1 MKKFIFQRYPI
12 GVIALV
18 VVAQLATFNPAY
30 AQAASSQVGEMQG
43 QAEYS
48 SEELESLRAKLVGV
62 ADAVIQMAGLLPD
75 NGGYSEKLESARKR
89 IEQLSTGELTALRKT
104 IEPSKIDSIG
114 VEKARQTLA
123 DYQVSALGIA
133 QKTSRAKKS
142 GAFTPTSAGF
152 PDKNPFCG
160 SDRLGTELIIAAD
173 VVWYVAD
180 SIREFAQNTCNQ
192 VAVFAGVGGNTRLA
206 CLASDE
212 LWIVAKAINQGIHF
226 CDDDFTGAKV
236 DANYERLSHIHTD
249 LENSVANDNT
259 NTASI
264 IGNTNT
270 KASSIITN
278 DNSNKDAI
286 IANNNTNKSAI
297 ISNDNT
303 NTTTITTAI
312 ANAVTTLSS
321 NSGSTQNQ
329 VRDLILNTQI
339 EAELARDTG
348 TTPVASYE
356 LPASAGGQLD
366 KVRAIVAQTITSVLA
381 AGGNVGT
388 AQTVLAQGD
397 QQKAAGQFKA
407 AYDSYRK
414 AYQLAAR

>member
-1 MKKFIFQRYPI
+1 MKKFIFQRYLI

-18 VVAQLATFNPAY
+18 AAAQLATFNPAY
-30 AQAASSQVGEMQG
+30 AQAASSQFGEVQG

-75 NGGYSEKLESARKR
+75 NSGNSEKLESARKR
-89 IEQLSTGELTALRKT
+89 IEQLSTGELTALRKA

-123 DYQVSALGIA
+123 DYEVSALGVA
-133 QKTSRAKKS
+133 QKMSRAKKS

-152 PDKNPFCG
+152 PDANPFCG
-160 SDRLGTELIIAAD
+160 GRLAPELILAAD
-173 VVWYVAD
+173 VVWYAAD
-180 SIREFAQNTCNQ
+180 TIREFAQDTCNQ

-212 LWIVAKAINQGIHF
+212 LWIIAKAIHEGIHY
-226 CDDDFTGAKV
+226 CDDNVTGAVV
-236 DANYERLSHIHTD
+236 DTNYERLSHIHTD

-264 IGNTNT
+264 IGNVNT

-312 ANAVTTLSS
+312 ANAVTTLSN

-329 VRDLILNTQI
+329 VRDLILSTQI

-366 KVRAIVAQTITSVLA
+366 KVRAIVALTITNVLA
-381 AGGNVGT
+381 AGGSVGT
-388 AQTVLAQGD
+388 AQTVFAQGD

>member
-1 MKKFIFQRYPI
+1 R
-12 GVIALV
+12 
-18 VVAQLATFNPAY
+18 LAP
-30 AQAASSQVGEMQG
+30 
-43 QAEYS
+43 
-48 SEELESLRAKLVGV
+48 
-62 ADAVIQMAGLLPD
+62 
-75 NGGYSEKLESARKR
+75 
-89 IEQLSTGELTALRKT
+89 
-104 IEPSKIDSIG
+104 
-114 VEKARQTLA
+114 
-123 DYQVSALGIA
+123 
-133 QKTSRAKKS
+133 
-142 GAFTPTSAGF
+142 
-152 PDKNPFCG
+152 
-160 SDRLGTELIIAAD
+160 ELILAAD
-173 VVWYVAD
+173 VVWYAAD
-180 SIREFAQNTCNQ
+180 TIREFAQDTCNQ

-212 LWIVAKAINQGIHF
+212 LWIIAKAIHEGIHY
-226 CDDDFTGAKV
+226 CDDNVTGAVV
-236 DANYERLSHIHTD
+236 DTNYERLSHIHTD

-264 IGNTNT
+264 IGNVNT

-286 IANNNTNKSAI
+286 IANNNTN
-297 ISNDNT
+297 
-303 NTTTITTAI
+303 TTTITTAI
-312 ANAVTTLSS
+312 ANAVTTLSN

-329 VRDLILNTQI
+329 VRDLILSTQI

-366 KVRAIVAQTITSVLA
+366 KVRAIVALTITNVLA
-381 AGGNVGT
+381 AGGSVGT
-388 AQTVLAQGD
+388 AQTVFAQGD

>member
-1 MKKFIFQRYPI
+1 MKKPLFSRYLL
-12 GVIALV
+12 A
-18 VVAQLATFNPAY
+18 VVALIATANLLTFSPAY
-30 AQAASSQVGEMQG
+30 ANPSKTQG
-43 QAEYS
+43 VQEQPEYS
-48 SEELESLRAKLVGV
+48 SGELESLRAKLVGV
-62 ADAVIQMAGLLPD
+62 ADAVSQMAGLLPD
-75 NGGYSEKLESARKR
+75 NGGYTEKLESARKR
-89 IEQLSTGELTALRKT
+89 IEQLSTSELTALRKT

-114 VEKARQTLA
+114 VEKARQTFA
-123 DYQVSALGIA
+123 DYEARQLGVA

-142 GAFTPTSAGF
+142 GAFTPTSAGL
-152 PDKNPFCG
+152 PDANPFCG
-160 SDRLGTELIIAAD
+160 GRLATEVILAAD

-212 LWIVAKAINQGIHF
+212 LWIVAKAIHDGIHF
-226 CDDDFTGAKV
+226 CDDNITGNV
-236 DANYERLSHIHTD
+236 GDTSYERLSHIHTD
-249 LENSVANDNT
+249 LENSVTNKAAIVSNDNT
-259 NTASI
+259 NTANI
-264 IGNTNT
+264 I
-270 KASSIITN
+270 
-278 DNSNKDAI
+278 SNA
-286 IANNNTNKSAI
+286 NTNKAAI
-297 ISNDNT
+297 VSNDNT

-381 AGGNVGT
+381 AGGIVGN
-388 AQTVLAQGD
+388 AQSLLTLGD

>member
-1 MKKFIFQRYPI
+1 MKKPLFSRYFLAVVTI
-12 GVIALV
+12 IATANL
-18 VVAQLATFNPAY
+18 LTFSPAY
-30 AQAASSQVGEMQG
+30 AKAPKTQG
-43 QAEYS
+43 VQEQPEYS
-48 SEELESLRAKLVGV
+48 SEELGSLRAKLVGV
-62 ADAVIQMAGLLPD
+62 ADAVTQMAGLLPD
-75 NGGYSEKLESARKR
+75 NGGYTEKLESARKR
-89 IEQLSTGELTALRKT
+89 IEQLSTSELTALRKT

-123 DYQVSALGIA
+123 DYEVSALGVA

-142 GAFTPTSAGF
+142 GAFTPTSAGL
-152 PDKNPFCG
+152 PDANPFCG
-160 SDRLGTELIIAAD
+160 GRLATEVILAAD

-212 LWIVAKAINQGIHF
+212 LWIVAKAIHDGIHF
-226 CDDDFTGAKV
+226 CDDNITGNV
-236 DANYERLSHIHTD
+236 GDTSYERLSHIHTD
-249 LENSVANDNT
+249 LENSVTNDNT

-264 IGNTNT
+264 ISNANTNKAGIVSNDNTNT
-270 KASSIITN
+270 ANII
-278 DNSNKDAI
+278 SNA
-286 IANNNTNKSAI
+286 NTNKAAI
-297 ISNDNT
+297 VSNDNT

-381 AGGNVGT
+381 AGGSVGT
-388 AQTVLAQGD
+388 AQAVFAQGD